1 MNSARILYHIA
12 RADFLERVRR
22 NSFYMV
28 LAGAAWLAYET
39 FRGHVI
45 LQVDNYRGV
54 YNGAWVGAMMSMVTT
69 TFLSLFG
76 FYVVKNC
83 VARDRMTGVGEV
95 LAATRLSKPLYALGK
110 FLSNF
115 AVLALIVGVLILGA
129 LAMQLA
135 HGEDLRFDPVRL
147 LSPFL
152 LVAVPGIAV
161 VAAVAVL
168 FECVGW
174 AQGGAGNALYF
185 FVWGGTLGACI
196 STGHDDP
203 LGLRVTMASMEKAL
217 GAELG
222 AAAVQHH
229 TFSLGIMPRTDLGT
243 FHYTG
248 LEWSGAVVAGRL
260 GWLAWALALAL
271 LAAFFFDRFDPA
283 RRRLRETF
291 LPEGAGFLAQT
302 DDEGAAADAS
312 VRAVAA
318 GHVALPRLDHAGRA
332 PFLAVLRG
340 ELQLMVK
347 GANVWWWLVQ
357 VGMLVAS
364 FIAPLEVSTQRL
376 LVFLWIWPLV
386 TWSAL
391 GAREAVHGTQQLV
404 FSSAQ
409 PLARQLPATWLA
421 GFLLAFASAA
431 GAMLRLAIAGKFVAL
446 AGCVAG
452 AAFIPSLALA
462 LGAWAGSP
470 RLFEIAYL
478 TIWYVGPLSQNGL
491 LDFSGS
497 CPEAVQS
504 GSWPVWLALAA
515 GLCVAATLGRRRRL
529 QN

>member
-1 MNSARILYHIA
+1 VNSARILYHIA

-129 LAMQLA
+129 LAMHLA

-248 LEWSGAVVAGRL
+248 LEWSGAVVAG
-260 GWLAWALALAL
+260 
-271 LAAFFFDRFDPA
+271 
-283 RRRLRETF
+283 
-291 LPEGAGFLAQT
+291 
-302 DDEGAAADAS
+302 
-312 VRAVAA
+312 
-318 GHVALPRLDHAGRA
+318 HVALPRRDHARRA
-332 PFLAVLRG
+332 PVLAVLRG